1 MKTIE
6 KIQKIKASGLNY
18 TVLMGRL
25 NLSKFCFV
33 SRMRGKV
40 EFRES
45 EINEVDRILK
55 ILENI

>member
-1 MKTIE
+1 MTTKEKIE
-6 KIQKIKASGLNY
+6 KIKQCGMSY

-33 SRMRGKV
+33 SRMTGKI

-55 ILENI
+55 IVENI